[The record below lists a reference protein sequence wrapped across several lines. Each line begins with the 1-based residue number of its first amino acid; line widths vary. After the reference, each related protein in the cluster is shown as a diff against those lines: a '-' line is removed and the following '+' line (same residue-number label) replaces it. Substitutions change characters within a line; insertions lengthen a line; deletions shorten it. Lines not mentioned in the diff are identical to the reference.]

1 VDRSSSADATRQ
13 IANLVGAVAQAVA
26 PALGI
31 GLGLDIG
38 SVSDENRTTI
48 VPADYAF
55 AIWGPIFLLTLAYA
69 AFQALP
75 AQRANPLLRRVGWG
89 TAVAFFCNAAWEL
102 LYPARQYVLSEVV
115 FVGIWLGLAV
125 AYRAAVV
132 EAGAAT
138 RTECALVAL
147 PVGLMLGWITAAKIV
162 GLASAL
168 VGLGFDREGGAAELG
183 GAALLLFG
191 GAVVAALTAAGKR
204 GSVAGWLPYAG
215 AVVWALAAGGDRA
228 GLRHPDDGRG
238 GRSADPPARRGS
250 GVRPPAR
257 QPRLVGRAGA
267 PRSRERPDTGASG
280 GSVDRPGGSTRMQN
294 GGDVV
299 ERDFTKFLVGYFA
312 GDQAVITN
320 PYPAFRQLREHGPV
334 LRVDA
339 GTGAPWD
346 DAWHVFDYATVAA
359 LLRDDRMSARRDL
372 GGRRPPAA
380 GSASEHGGPEGG
392 SAGPPIPPM
401 MLTMDPPDHTR
412 LRRLVTAAFTPK
424 VVERLRGDVQQLV
437 DDLLDEAEAGAGG
450 ERLRPGP
457 GGGLPAADHRH
468 LPVARV
474 ARSGLAGHQALV
486 GAGHLL
492 RRGSA
497 LGPQRDRRRRL
508 PGRGRGPPPARTSR
522 RWGLI
527 GALVAA
533 RDGGDVLSDAELI
546 GQCQLLLV
554 AGHETASYA
563 IASAVLNLLRTPGA
577 WEGLPDQPIDV
588 AVEEL
593 LRYDAPFQTLN
604 RRAAADIEA
613 KGRSIRAGELVWLWL
628 GAANHDPAQ
637 FADPDRLDLGRR
649 DNRHLSFGFGIHFC
663 LGAALARLEM
673 RVALASL
680 RARFPGL
687 RLAEEEIAW
696 RDPAIRGPRT
706 LSVAR
711 S

>member
-1 VDRSSSADATRQ
+1 MES
-13 IANLVGAVAQAVA
+13 
-26 PALGI
+26 
-31 GLGLDIG
+31 
-38 SVSDENRTTI
+38 
-48 VPADYAF
+48 
-55 AIWGPIFLLTLAYA
+55 
-69 AFQALP
+69 
-75 AQRANPLLRRVGWG
+75 
-89 TAVAFFCNAAWEL
+89 
-102 LYPARQYVLSEVV
+102 
-115 FVGIWLGLAV
+115 
-125 AYRAAVV
+125 
-132 EAGAAT
+132 
-138 RTECALVAL
+138 
-147 PVGLMLGWITAAKIV
+147 
-162 GLASAL
+162 
-168 VGLGFDREGGAAELG
+168 
-183 GAALLLFG
+183 
-191 GAVVAALTAAGKR
+191 
-204 GSVAGWLPYAG
+204 
-215 AVVWALAAGGDRA
+215 
-228 GLRHPDDGRG
+228 
-238 GRSADPPARRGS
+238 
-250 GVRPPAR
+250 
-257 QPRLVGRAGA
+257 
-267 PRSRERPDTGASG
+267 
-280 GSVDRPGGSTRMQN
+280 
-294 GGDVV
+294 
-299 ERDFTKFLVGYFA
+299 DFTTFLVGYFS

-320 PYPAFRQLREHGPV
+320 PYPVFRQLREHGPV

-372 GGRRPPAA
+372 GGRRPAAA
-380 GSASEHGGPEGG
+380 GSAPKHGGPEGG

-450 ERLRPGP
+450 GAFDLVREVAYPLPTIVISRLL
-457 GGGLPAADHRH
+457 GLPEADWPDIKRWSEPGISFAEDPRSVPNAIA
-468 LPVARV
+468 LGGYLAEAVAR
-474 ARSGLAGHQALV
+474 H
-486 GAGHLL
+486 
-492 RRGSA
+492 RREPVDDG
-497 LGPQRDRRRRL
+497 
-508 PGRGRGPPPARTSR
+508 
-522 RWGLI
+522 GLI
-527 GALVAA
+527 GAMVAA

-577 WEGLPDQPIDV
+577 WEGLPDQPVDV

-613 KGRSIRAGELVWLWL
+613 KGRNIRAGELVWLWL

-680 RARFPGL
+680 RAHFPGL
-687 RLAEEEIAW
+687 RLAEKEIAW

-706 LSVAR
+706 LPVAR